1 MAPKVIH
8 ETPNYIVVDKPSG
21 WITNSS
27 STTTNQPVLQDW
39 IRDNLEF
46 PISKSIEFR
55 SGIVHRLDKET
66 SGIIIIAKNE
76 NSFQELQKQ
85 FKDRIVSKTY
95 VALAHGEINP
105 KSGTINVPVGR
116 LPWRRDRFGVLPGG
130 RSSMTKYSVVEVLNA
145 KKESFSLVELH
156 PKTGR
161 THQLRIHLKHINHPI
176 VSDNFYAGRK
186 TARNDRKW
194 CPRLFLHAKG
204 ISFVDP
210 KTDQVVDYESPL
222 PSDLSSVID
231 QIKS

>member
-1 MAPKVIH
+1 MTPTVLH
-8 ETPNYIVVDKPSG
+8 ETRDFIIIDKPSG

-27 STTTNQPVLQDW
+27 STTTNQPVLQEW
-39 IRDNLEF
+39 IRNNFDF
-46 PISKSIEFR
+46 PISNSIEFR

-66 SGIIIIAKNE
+66 SGILIIAKDE
-76 NSFQELQKQ
+76 NSFRQLQKQ

-95 VALAHGEINP
+95 VALTHGEINP
-105 KSGTINVPVGR
+105 KIGVIDVPVGR
-116 LPWRRDRFGVLPGG
+116 LPWRRDRFGILPGG
-130 RSSMTKYSVVEVLNA
+130 RSSITNYEVIDIV
-145 KKESFSLVELH
+145 KSQKESYSLVELH

-186 TARNDRKW
+186 TSRNDRKW

-210 KTDQVVDYESPL
+210 HTDQIVEYESPL
-222 PSDLSSVID
+222 PLDLSSVVA
-231 QIKS
+231 QIRS